1 MSNPVSAPKLRYLLE
16 AGLFFSIIGILRLLG
31 VDRASAVGGFI
42 GRVILYRTPIAK
54 RGRLNL
60 IAAYPERSMS
70 EIETILR
77 EVCDNLGRTAAEYA
91 HLDKFDFG
99 GPEARVECVGIER
112 VAEALARG
120 KGAICYSGH
129 FANWELMAF
138 GGARLFSAEGEVYRP
153 VNNPYVDKWLV
164 AQRRK
169 NGPVDQIPKGPGGT
183 RRLFTLLRRGQL
195 VCLLADQKTNEGVP
209 VPYFGREA
217 MTTPAPAAM
226 ALRLGCAL
234 VPASIERLG
243 GARFRCRV
251 HPPLDFV
258 ASGDYERDV
267 IDLTAALTRQLE
279 HVVRERPS
287 QWLWIHRRWPTERAQ
302 DQVRG
307 KRAAARLTDA
317 PLEAGR
323 SAAEGR

>member
-1 MSNPVSAPKLRYLLE
+1 MSNPASPRKFRYVLE
-16 AGLFFSIIGILRLLG
+16 AGLFFFVIGIFRLLG
-31 VDRASAVGGFI
+31 VDKASAVGGFI
-42 GRVILYRTPIAK
+42 GRTILYRTPIAD

-60 IAAYPERSMS
+60 IAAFPEFSKS
-70 EIETILR
+70 KIESILR

-99 GPEARVECVGIER
+99 GPDARVEMVGLER
-112 VAEALARG
+112 VAAARARG
-120 KGAICYSGH
+120 KGVICFSGH

-138 GGARLFSAEGEVYRP
+138 AASRLFDGEGEVYRP

-169 NGPVDQIPKGPGGT
+169 NGPADQIPKGPGGT
-183 RRLFTLLRRGQL
+183 RRLFTLLRRGQIAALL
-195 VCLLADQKTNEGVP
+195 VDQKTNEGVP
-209 VPYFGREA
+209 VPYFGRDA
-217 MTTPAPAAM
+217 MTTPAPAAI
-226 ALRLGCAL
+226 ALRLDCAL

-243 GARFRCRV
+243 GARFRCHV
-251 HPPLDFV
+251 HPPIEFA

-267 IDLTAALTRQLE
+267 LDLTAQLTRKIE
-279 HVVRERPS
+279 DIVRERPS

-307 KRAAARLTDA
+307 KRATVRLTES
-317 PLEAGR
+317 PLEVHQPASHR
-323 SAAEGR
+323 R

>member
-1 MSNPVSAPKLRYLLE
+1 MSNPAPAHKFRYILE
-16 AGLFFSIIGILRLLG
+16 AGLFFFFIGLFRVLG
-31 VDRASAVGGFI
+31 VDKASAVGGFL
-42 GRVILYRTPIAK
+42 GRTILYRTPVAH

-60 IAAYPERSMS
+60 VAAYPERPAA
-70 EIETILR
+70 EIESILR
-77 EVCDNLGRTAAEYA
+77 EVCDNLGRTVAEYA

-99 GPEARVECVGIER
+99 GPEARVEVVGSEI
-112 VAEALARG
+112 VAAALARG
-120 KGAICYSGH
+120 KGVICYSGH

-138 GGARLFSAEGEVYRP
+138 AAARLFAGEGEVYRP

-169 NGPVDQIPKGPGGT
+169 NGPVNQIPKGPGGT
-183 RRLFTLLRRGQL
+183 RRLFTLLRRGQ
-195 VCLLADQKTNEGVP
+195 VACLLADQKTNEGVP

-226 ALRLGCAL
+226 ALRLDCVL
-234 VPASIERLG
+234 VPASIERLN

-251 HPPLDFV
+251 HPALEFA
-258 ASGDYERDV
+258 ASGDYESDV
-267 IDLTAALTRQLE
+267 VALTATLTRKIE
-279 HVVRERPS
+279 DIVRERPS

-307 KRAAARLTDA
+307 KRAGVRLTET
-317 PLEAGR
+317 LETRQPASNG
-323 SAAEGR
+323 S